1 MQITP
6 CEKCTRFRLKTRR
19 QHLMVPQLDALMDQ
33 LTAGR
38 RYRKLVNLI
47 RQRFTRNFSQFR

>member
-6 CEKCTRFRLKTRR
+6 CEKCTPSRLKTRR

-47 RQRFTRNFSQFR
+47 R